1 MKYVFIFIL
10 IFTFAV
16 AASAQAKPI
25 TQPEFVKMIYAA
37 NSDPAAI
44 ANVID
49 DLRKRGIGFVLSDG
63 IRTLVRSKTK
73 NNEELKREL
82 EEADRR
88 RENPET
94 SALPSAEEA
103 AAALEKARSNTLEA
117 LSEMP
122 DFVVKENISRSE
134 SYAGTGNW
142 RQRDTLLIAV
152 SYSTEKGEQ
161 YRLLAR
167 DGIRANSDTKSSY
180 SGLDGATSGGEFV
193 EDLKK
198 IFSKES
204 ETKFEPITTDTIR
217 GRRTIVFEYT
227 INIENNKYGGIGL
240 KGPVYSSSPAGEK
253 GRIWVDRDNFRILR
267 VDYNMTDI
275 EPTFPVKAVTK
286 RIDYDIVDI
295 SGEKYLLPTLSDF
308 RGTIAESGKRFEQ
321 RNVIRFRDY
330 QKFGTD
336 VVIGDEDL
344 KPDTPPESE
353 EKPDPKIIDR

>member
-1 MKYVFIFIL
+1 MKYVFILLL
-10 IFTFAV
+10 IFTFVIAV
-16 AASAQAKPI
+16 SAQTKPI

-37 NSDPAAI
+37 QSDPVTI
-44 ANVID
+44 SDIVN

-88 RENPET
+88 RKDPAA
-94 SALPSAEEA
+94 SALPSAVEA
-103 AAALEKARSNTLEA
+103 ANALEKTRQNTLEA

-122 DFVVKENISRSE
+122 DFVVKENISRSAG
-134 SYAGTGNW
+134 YAGTGTW
-142 RQRDTLLIAV
+142 RPNDNLLIAV

-167 DGIRANSDTKSSY
+167 DGILQDSETKSSY

-204 ETKFEPITTDTIR
+204 ETVFEPITTDTIR
-217 GRRTIVFEYT
+217 GRRTIVFEY
-227 INIENNKYGGIGL
+227 IIKIENNKYGGIGL
-240 KGPVYSSSPAGEK
+240 KGPVYQSSPAGEK
-253 GRIWVDRDNFRILR
+253 GRIWVDRETFQVLRIA
-267 VDYNMTDI
+267 YKMTDI
-275 EPTFPVKAVTK
+275 APMFPVKAVTK
-286 RIDYDIVDI
+286 TIDYDIVDI
-295 SGEKYLLPTLSDF
+295 AGEKYLMPSISDF
-308 RGTIAESGKRFEQ
+308 RGTVAQSGKSFEQ

-330 QKFGTD
+330 QKFGSE

-344 KPDTPPESE
+344 TPDAPIDPAQKPDQ
-353 EKPDPKIIDR
+353 K